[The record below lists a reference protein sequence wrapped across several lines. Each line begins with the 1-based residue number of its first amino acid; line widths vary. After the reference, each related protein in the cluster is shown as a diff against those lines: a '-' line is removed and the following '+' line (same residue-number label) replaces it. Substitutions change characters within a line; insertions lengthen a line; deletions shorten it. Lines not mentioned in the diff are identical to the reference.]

1 MDSDVVECLCSVRS
15 KTRKAK
21 MKKDKNQF
29 EVEACDEF
37 EKLLPRLSAESYSLL
52 RASIEF
58 AGVREAILVWED
70 VPGHAFIVDG
80 HNRCRIAE
88 HEGKTSTL
96 RYSPVLS
103 IKSKENAIDWI
114 IANQLMRR
122 NLTDAQRMMF
132 VGMAAAR
139 EAAKGK
145 RKRADISRKI
155 RKGENP
161 QNKESVE
168 KPTSRDEVAK
178 ELGSTPDKVR
188 AALAVQ
194 KKLSALDVTE
204 PKVADIIRDDVR
216 SGVIQSARELKKA
229 LKQRTIEGMTV
240 TEPAKKKPTL
250 IEKQGESVDI
260 VLGDYKKDFKT
271 IMLLRDRHLGVQAD
285 AEALDALIAARILSY
300 WNDRGIEFMAFRNL
314 EATSTKGKK

>member
-1 MDSDVVECLCSVRS
+1 
-15 KTRKAK
+15 

-96 RYSPVLS
+96 RYCPVLS
-103 IKSKENAIDWI
+103 IKSKEDAIDWI

-145 RKRADISRKI
+145 KERLDNSKKT
-155 RKGENP
+155 RKGENH

-178 ELGSTPDKVR
+178 ELGSTPHKVKD
-188 AALAVQ
+188 ALAVQ

-204 PKVADIIRDDVR
+204 PKVADTIRDDVR
-216 SGVIQSARELKKA
+216 SGVIQTARKLKEA

-240 TEPAKKKPTL
+240 KEPAKKKPTMV
-250 IEKQGESVDI
+250 EKQGESVDI
-260 VLGDYKKDFKT
+260 ILGDYKKDFKT
-271 IMLLRDRHLGVQAD
+271 IMLLRARHLGVQAD
-285 AEALDALIAARILSY
+285 LEALDALIAAKILSH
-300 WNDRGIEFMAFRNL
+300 WNERGIEFMAFRNL

>member
-1 MDSDVVECLCSVRS
+1 
-15 KTRKAK
+15 

-96 RYSPVLS
+96 RYCPVLS
-103 IKSKENAIDWI
+103 IKSKEDAIDWI

-155 RKGENP
+155 RKGENH

-178 ELGSTPDKVR
+178 ELGSTPHKVK
-188 AALAVQ
+188 AALAMQ
-194 KKLSALDVTE
+194 KKLSALDVEE
-204 PKVADIIRDDVR
+204 PKVADTIRDDVR

-260 VLGDYKKDFKT
+260 ILGDYKKDFKT

-285 AEALDALIAARILSY
+285 AEALDALIAAKILSH
-300 WNDRGIEFMAFRNL
+300 WNERGIEFMAFRNL

>member
-1 MDSDVVECLCSVRS
+1 
-15 KTRKAK
+15 

-145 RKRADISRKI
+145 KQSADIRKI
-155 RKGENP
+155 RPVGENHLP
-161 QNKESVE
+161 AVSAE
-168 KPTSRDEVAK
+168 KKQSRNVIAQ
-178 ELGSTPDKVR
+178 ELGTTPNKVR

>member
-1 MDSDVVECLCSVRS
+1 
-15 KTRKAK
+15 

-103 IKSKENAIDWI
+103 IKSKEDAIDWI

-145 RKRADISRKI
+145 KESGGI
-155 RKGENP
+155 RKKKQVDENHP
-161 QNKESVE
+161 PAVSV
-168 KPTSRDEVAK
+168 KKDTSRIMRGTHNCP
-178 ELGSTPDKVR
+178 LTPT
-188 AALAVQ
+188 AA
-194 KKLSALDVTE
+194 
-204 PKVADIIRDDVR
+204 
-216 SGVIQSARELKKA
+216 
-229 LKQRTIEGMTV
+229 
-240 TEPAKKKPTL
+240 
-250 IEKQGESVDI
+250 
-260 VLGDYKKDFKT
+260 
-271 IMLLRDRHLGVQAD
+271 
-285 AEALDALIAARILSY
+285 
-300 WNDRGIEFMAFRNL
+300 
-314 EATSTKGKK
+314 

>member
-1 MDSDVVECLCSVRS
+1 
-15 KTRKAK
+15 

-145 RKRADISRKI
+145 KQSADIRKI
-155 RKGENP
+155 RPVGQIDP
-161 QNKESVE
+161 PAVSAE
-168 KPTSRDEVAK
+168 KYRSRNEVAQ
-178 ELGSTPDKVR
+178 ELGSTPGKVK

>member
-1 MDSDVVECLCSVRS
+1 
-15 KTRKAK
+15 

-145 RKRADISRKI
+145 KKSGDIRKI
-155 RKGENP
+155 RLVG
-161 QNKESVE
+161 QNDLLAVSAE
-168 KPTSRDEVAK
+168 KQQSRDVVAK
-178 ELGSTPDKVR
+178 ELGSTPGKVK

-194 KKLSALDVTE
+194 KKLSALDVAE
-204 PKVADIIRDDVR
+204 PKVADTIRDDVR

-260 VLGDYKKDFKT
+260 ILGDYKKDFKT

>member
-1 MDSDVVECLCSVRS
+1 
-15 KTRKAK
+15 

-103 IKSKENAIDWI
+103 IKSKEDAIDWI

-145 RKRADISRKI
+145 TKRADTSRKI
-155 RKGENP
+155 RMDENHP
-161 QNKESVE
+161 NKEFAQ
-168 KPTSRDEVAK
+168 KPRSRDVIAQ
-178 ELGSTPDKVR
+178 ELGTTSNKVQ

-260 VLGDYKKDFKT
+260 ILGDYKKDFKT
-271 IMLLRDRHLGVQAD
+271 IMLLRARHLGVQAD
-285 AEALDALIAARILSY
+285 LEALDALIAAKILSH
-300 WNDRGIEFMAFRNL
+300 WNERGIEFMAFRNL

>member
-1 MDSDVVECLCSVRS
+1 
-15 KTRKAK
+15 

-103 IKSKENAIDWI
+103 IKSKEDAIDWI

-145 RKRADISRKI
+145 TKRLDNSKKT
-155 RKGENP
+155 RKGENH

-178 ELGSTPDKVR
+178 ELGSTPHKVKD
-188 AALAVQ
+188 ALAVQ

-260 VLGDYKKDFKT
+260 ILGDYKKDFKT
-271 IMLLRDRHLGVQAD
+271 IMLLRARHLGVQAD
-285 AEALDALIAARILSY
+285 LEALDALIAAKILSH
-300 WNDRGIEFMAFRNL
+300 WNERGIEFMAFRNL

>member
-1 MDSDVVECLCSVRS
+1 
-15 KTRKAK
+15 

-58 AGVREAILVWED
+58 VGVREAILVWED

-88 HEGKTSTL
+88 HEGKMSTL
-96 RYSPVLS
+96 RYCPVLS

-139 EAAKGK
+139 KAAKGK
-145 RKRADISRKI
+145 TVSADIPKI
-155 RKGENP
+155 RPVGQIDQAAVPVKNP
-161 QNKESVE
+161 SCG
-168 KPTSRDEVAK
+168 SRDVVAK
-178 ELGSTPDKVR
+178 ELGSTPAKVK

-194 KKLSALDVTE
+194 KKLTALDVTE
-204 PKVADIIRDDVR
+204 PKVAETIRDDVR
-216 SGVIQSARELKKA
+216 SGIIQTARKLKEA
-229 LKQRTIEGMTV
+229 LKQRTIEVMTV
-240 TEPAKKKPTL
+240 TEPAKKKPTMV
-250 IEKQGESVDI
+250 EKEYVSI
-260 VLGDYKKDFKT
+260 FLGDYKKDFNT
-271 IMLLRDRHLGVQAD
+271 IMMLRDRHLGVQAD

-300 WNDRGIEFMAFRNL
+300 WNDRGIKFMAFRNL

>member
-1 MDSDVVECLCSVRS
+1 
-15 KTRKAK
+15 

-37 EKLLPRLSAESYSLL
+37 EKLLPRLSADSYSLL

-145 RKRADISRKI
+145 KESADILKKPRVGQIDPLAVSAEKYRSR
-155 RKGENP
+155 N
-161 QNKESVE
+161 
-168 KPTSRDEVAK
+168 EVAQ
-178 ELGSTPDKVR
+178 ESGSTPGKVK

-204 PKVADIIRDDVR
+204 PKVADTIRDDVR

-314 EATSTKGKK
+314 EAISTKGKK

>member
-1 MDSDVVECLCSVRS
+1 
-15 KTRKAK
+15 

-96 RYSPVLS
+96 RYCPVLS
-103 IKSKENAIDWI
+103 IKSKEDAIDWI

-145 RKRADISRKI
+145 TKRLDNSKKT
-155 RKGENP
+155 RKGENH

-178 ELGSTPDKVR
+178 ELGSTPHKVKD
-188 AALAVQ
+188 ALAVQ

-204 PKVADIIRDDVR
+204 PKVADTIRDDVR
-216 SGVIQSARELKKA
+216 SGVIQTARKLKEA

-260 VLGDYKKDFKT
+260 ILGDYKKDFKT
-271 IMLLRDRHLGVQAD
+271 IMLLRARHLGVQAD
-285 AEALDALIAARILSY
+285 LEALDALIAAKILSH
-300 WNDRGIEFMAFRNL
+300 WNERGIEFMAFRNL

>member
-1 MDSDVVECLCSVRS
+1 
-15 KTRKAK
+15 

-103 IKSKENAIDWI
+103 IKSKEDAIDWI

-145 RKRADISRKI
+145 KQSADILKKPRVGQFDPLAVSAEKHRSR
-155 RKGENP
+155 N
-161 QNKESVE
+161 
-168 KPTSRDEVAK
+168 EVAQ
-178 ELGSTPDKVR
+178 ELGSTPGKVK

-194 KKLSALDVTE
+194 KKLTALDVAE
-204 PKVADIIRDDVR
+204 PKVADTIRDDVR

-260 VLGDYKKDFKT
+260 ILGDYKKDFKT

-285 AEALDALIAARILSY
+285 AEALDALIAAKILSY
-300 WNDRGIEFMAFRNL
+300 WNERGIEFMAFRNL

>member
-1 MDSDVVECLCSVRS
+1 
-15 KTRKAK
+15 

-103 IKSKENAIDWI
+103 IKSKEDAIDWI

-145 RKRADISRKI
+145 KESGGI
-155 RKGENP
+155 RKKKQVGENP
-161 QNKESVE
+161 PPAVSV
-168 KPTSRDEVAK
+168 KKDTSRSRNEVAQ

-194 KKLSALDVTE
+194 KKLSALDVAE
-204 PKVADIIRDDVR
+204 PKVADTIRDDVR
-216 SGVIQSARELKKA
+216 SGVIQSTRELKKA

-260 VLGDYKKDFKT
+260 ILGDYKKDFKT
-271 IMLLRDRHLGVQAD
+271 IMLLRARHLGVQAD
-285 AEALDALIAARILSY
+285 LEALDALIAAKILSH
-300 WNDRGIEFMAFRNL
+300 WNERGIEFMAFRNL